1 MQYERYFA
9 QRKEKTMYEV
19 LEVFGKLMAVMLPVS
34 LIVFITEYFKY
45 KRSTASQLDT
55 LRKEMDLNSTKELQD
70 EVVRLKE
77 RIEVLERIVTDSYYE
92 VERKIQS
99 L

>member
-1 MQYERYFA
+1 MSDI
-9 QRKEKTMYEV
+9 
-19 LEVFGKLMAVMLPVS
+19 LELFGVMMAIMLPVS

-45 KRSTASQLDT
+45 KKSTESRLGK

-70 EVVRLKE
+70 EVVLLRE
-77 RIEVLERIVTDSYYE
+77 RVEVLERIVTDNSYE
-92 VERKIQS
+92 VDRKIQS

>member
-1 MQYERYFA
+1 
-9 QRKEKTMYEV
+9 MYDV

-70 EVVRLKE
+70 EVALLRE
-77 RIEVLERIVTDSYYE
+77 RVEVLERIVTDSSYE

>member
-1 MQYERYFA
+1 
-9 QRKEKTMYEV
+9 MYAV
-19 LEVFGKLMAVMLPVS
+19 LELFGVMMAVMLPVS

-45 KRSTASQLDT
+45 KKSTEAQLGT
-55 LRKEMDLNSTKELQD
+55 LRKDMDLNSTKELQD

-77 RIEVLERIVTDSYYE
+77 RVVVLERIVTDNSYE

>member
-1 MQYERYFA
+1 MFA
-9 QRKEKTMYEV
+9 I
-19 LEVFGKLMAVMLPVS
+19 LELFGVMLAIMLPVS

-45 KRSTASQLDT
+45 KKSTESKLGK

-70 EVVRLKE
+70 EVVLLRE
-77 RIEVLERIVTDSYYE
+77 RIEVLEKIVTDNSYE
-92 VERKIQS
+92 VDRKIQS

>member
-1 MQYERYFA
+1 
-9 QRKEKTMYEV
+9 MYDV

-70 EVVRLKE
+70 EVVLLRE
-77 RIEVLERIVTDSYYE
+77 RVQVLERIVTDSSFD

>member
-1 MQYERYFA
+1 
-9 QRKEKTMYEV
+9 MYAV
-19 LEVFGKLMAVMLPVS
+19 LELFGIMMAVMLPVS

-45 KRSTASQLDT
+45 KKNTESKLGT
-55 LRKEMDLNSTKELQD
+55 LRKEMDLNSTKELQE
-70 EVVRLKE
+70 EVLRLKE
-77 RIEVLERIVTDSYYE
+77 RIVVLERIVTDNSYE

>member
-1 MQYERYFA
+1 
-9 QRKEKTMYEV
+9 MYAV
-19 LEVFGKLMAVMLPVS
+19 LELFGVMMAVMLPVS
-34 LIVFITEYFKY
+34 LLVFITEYFKY
-45 KRSTASQLDT
+45 KKSTESKLGT

-77 RIEVLERIVTDSYYE
+77 RVEVLERIVTDNSYE

>member
-1 MQYERYFA
+1 
-9 QRKEKTMYEV
+9 MYAV
-19 LEVFGKLMAVMLPVS
+19 LELFGVMMAVMLPVS

-45 KRSTASQLDT
+45 KKSTNSQLGT
-55 LRKEMDLNSTKELQD
+55 LRKEMDLNSTKEIQD
-70 EVVRLKE
+70 EVVRLRE
-77 RIEVLERIVTDSYYE
+77 RVEVLERIVTDNSYE

>member
-1 MQYERYFA
+1 
-9 QRKEKTMYEV
+9 
-19 LEVFGKLMAVMLPVS
+19 MAVMLPVS

-45 KRSTASQLDT
+45 KKSTESQLGT

-70 EVVRLKE
+70 EVIRMRE
-77 RIEVLERIVTDSYYE
+77 RVEVLERIVTDNSYE

>member
-1 MQYERYFA
+1 MSDF
-9 QRKEKTMYEV
+9 
-19 LEVFGKLMAVMLPVS
+19 LDLFGVMMAVMLPVS

-45 KRSTASQLDT
+45 KKSTESQLGT

-77 RIEVLERIVTDSYYE
+77 KIEVLERIVTDSSYE
-92 VERKIQS
+92 VEKKIQS

>member
-1 MQYERYFA
+1 
-9 QRKEKTMYEV
+9 
-19 LEVFGKLMAVMLPVS
+19 MLPVS

-45 KRSTASQLDT
+45 KRSTVSQLDT

-70 EVVRLKE
+70 EVVLLRE
-77 RIEVLERIVTDSYYE
+77 RVVVLERIVTDSSYE

>member
-1 MQYERYFA
+1 MSDF
-9 QRKEKTMYEV
+9 
-19 LEVFGKLMAVMLPVS
+19 LDLFGVMMAVMLPVS

-45 KRSTASQLDT
+45 KKSTESQLGT
-55 LRKEMDLNSTKELQD
+55 LRKEIDLNSTKELQD

-77 RIEVLERIVTDSYYE
+77 KIEVLERIVTDSSYE
-92 VERKIQS
+92 VEKKIQS

>member
-1 MQYERYFA
+1 MGEA
-9 QRKEKTMYEV
+9 
-19 LEVFGKLMAVMLPVS
+19 LELFGVMMAIMLPVS

-45 KRSTASQLDT
+45 KKNTQAQLGK

-70 EVVRLKE
+70 EVIQLKE
-77 RIEVLERIVTDSYYE
+77 RVVVLERIVTDKSFE

>member
-1 MQYERYFA
+1 MSDF
-9 QRKEKTMYEV
+9 
-19 LEVFGKLMAVMLPVS
+19 LNLFGVMMTVMLPVS

-45 KRSTASQLDT
+45 KKSTESQLGT
-55 LRKEMDLNSTKELQD
+55 LRKEIDLNSTKELQD

-77 RIEVLERIVTDSYYE
+77 KIEVLERIVTDSSYE
-92 VERKIQS
+92 VERKTQS

>member
-1 MQYERYFA
+1 MSDF
-9 QRKEKTMYEV
+9 
-19 LEVFGKLMAVMLPVS
+19 LDLFGVMMAVMLPVS

-45 KRSTASQLDT
+45 KKSTESQLGT
-55 LRKEMDLNSTKELQD
+55 LRKEMDRNSTKELQD

-77 RIEVLERIVTDSYYE
+77 RVEVLERIVTDNSYE

>member
-1 MQYERYFA
+1 MSDF
-9 QRKEKTMYEV
+9 
-19 LEVFGKLMAVMLPVS
+19 LDLFGVMMAVMLPVS

-45 KRSTASQLDT
+45 KKSTESQLGT
-55 LRKEMDLNSTKELQD
+55 LRKEIDLNSTKELQD

-77 RIEVLERIVTDSYYE
+77 KIEVLERIVTDSSYK
-92 VERKIQS
+92 VERKTQS

>member
-1 MQYERYFA
+1 MSDF
-9 QRKEKTMYEV
+9 
-19 LEVFGKLMAVMLPVS
+19 LDLFGVMMAVMLPVS

-45 KRSTASQLDT
+45 KKSTESQLGT
-55 LRKEMDLNSTKELQD
+55 LRKEIDLNSTKELQD
-70 EVVRLKE
+70 EVVRLQE
-77 RIEVLERIVTDSYYE
+77 RIEVLERIVTDSSNE

>member
-1 MQYERYFA
+1 
-9 QRKEKTMYEV
+9 MYEV

-70 EVVRLKE
+70 EVVQLKE
-77 RIEVLERIVTDSYYE
+77 RIEVLERIVTDSSYE
-92 VERKIQS
+92 VERKIRS

>member
-1 MQYERYFA
+1 MSEI
-9 QRKEKTMYEV
+9 
-19 LEVFGKLMAVMLPVS
+19 LELFGVMMAVMLPVS

-45 KRSTASQLDT
+45 KKSTESQLGT
-55 LRKEMDLNSTKELQD
+55 LRKEIDLNSTKELQD

-77 RIEVLERIVTDSYYE
+77 RIEVLERIVTDSSYE

>member
-1 MQYERYFA
+1 MSDF
-9 QRKEKTMYEV
+9 
-19 LEVFGKLMAVMLPVS
+19 LDLFGVMMTVMLPVS

-45 KRSTASQLDT
+45 KKSTESQLGT
-55 LRKEMDLNSTKELQD
+55 LRKEIDLNSTKELQD

-77 RIEVLERIVTDSYYE
+77 KIEVLERIVTDSSYE
-92 VERKIQS
+92 VERKTQS

>member
-1 MQYERYFA
+1 MSDF
-9 QRKEKTMYEV
+9 
-19 LEVFGKLMAVMLPVS
+19 LDLFGVMMAVMLPVS

-45 KRSTASQLDT
+45 KKSTESQLGT
-55 LRKEMDLNSTKELQD
+55 LRKEIDLNSTKELQD

-77 RIEVLERIVTDSYYE
+77 KIEVLERIVTDSSYE

>member
-1 MQYERYFA
+1 
-9 QRKEKTMYEV
+9 MYAV
-19 LEVFGKLMAVMLPVS
+19 LELFGVMMAVMLPVS

-45 KRSTASQLDT
+45 KKSTESQLGT

-70 EVVRLKE
+70 EVVHLKK
-77 RIEVLERIVTDSYYE
+77 RIEVLERIVTDSSYE
-92 VERKIQS
+92 VERKIKG

>member
-1 MQYERYFA
+1 
-9 QRKEKTMYEV
+9 MYEV
-19 LEVFGKLMAVMLPVS
+19 LELFGVMMAVMLPVS
-34 LIVFITEYFKY
+34 LLVFITEYFKY
-45 KRSTASQLDT
+45 KKSTESQLGT

-70 EVVRLKE
+70 EVLLLRE
-77 RIEVLERIVTDSYYE
+77 RVEVLERIVTDNSYE

>member
-1 MQYERYFA
+1 MGEA
-9 QRKEKTMYEV
+9 
-19 LEVFGKLMAVMLPVS
+19 LELFGVMMAIMLPVS

-45 KRSTASQLDT
+45 KKNTQAQLGK
-55 LRKEMDLNSTKELQD
+55 LRKEVDLNSTKELQD
-70 EVVRLKE
+70 EVIQLKE
-77 RIEVLERIVTDSYYE
+77 RVVVLERIVTDNSFE

>member
-1 MQYERYFA
+1 MSNF
-9 QRKEKTMYEV
+9 
-19 LEVFGKLMAVMLPVS
+19 LDLFGVMMAVMLPVS

-45 KRSTASQLDT
+45 KKSTESQLGT
-55 LRKEMDLNSTKELQD
+55 LRKEIDLNSTKELQD

-77 RIEVLERIVTDSYYE
+77 KIEVLERIVTDSSYE
-92 VERKIQS
+92 VERKTQS

>member
-1 MQYERYFA
+1 
-9 QRKEKTMYEV
+9 MYAV
-19 LEVFGKLMAVMLPVS
+19 LELFGVMMAVMLPVS

-45 KRSTASQLDT
+45 KKSTESKLGT

-77 RIEVLERIVTDSYYE
+77 RVEVLERIVTDNSYE